1 METVDQ
7 LKKKIKV
14 KKARLQRQEI
24 LMQIKERKARTRHL
38 IEIGSIASKSKID
51 HLSKEMLLGA
61 FLSLG
66 EQIDKDSNIVFQWER
81 KGKDLLQKEAKD
93 KTPVILTFTDM
104 PDLNLRKKVRSHGL
118 KWNAL
123 RKEWYG
129 YIADIDLLKEELK
142 DQTFSLQDLSDKE
155 EGKIS

>member
-66 EQIDKDSNIVFQWER
+66 EQRDKDSNIVF
-81 KGKDLLQKEAKD
+81 
-93 KTPVILTFTDM
+93 
-104 PDLNLRKKVRSHGL
+104 
-118 KWNAL
+118 
-123 RKEWYG
+123 
-129 YIADIDLLKEELK
+129 
-142 DQTFSLQDLSDKE
+142 
-155 EGKIS
+155 